1 MPSPTKLT
9 GQPPRFYGL
18 LFARLF
24 SERLRPDDTMRDVA
38 HHVLRELGLDY
49 TITLVS
55 GGESGNYEIV
65 MYDRSYGSYFTVK
78 LKWDRDVP
86 TDDLAGVIRAHLRKR
101 LASDD
106 RTSDRRPVRRGSAA

>member
-1 MPSPTKLT
+1 
-9 GQPPRFYGL
+9 
-18 LFARLF
+18 
-24 SERLRPDDTMRDVA
+24 MRDVA

-49 TITLVS
+49 AVTLVS

-65 MYDRSYGSYFTVK
+65 MYDRSHGSYFTVK

-101 LASDD
+101 LASND
-106 RTSDRRPVRRGSAA
+106 RTSDRRPSRRGSAA